1 MREQENLSG
10 LCDDE
15 LEQVIKD
22 YVFEQIPTTETNSGL
37 IVEIDWLRVTPK
49 QEDGSF
55 DKNKAREAHDFPIV
69 TVTDEFLRFHM
80 LDSDIGL
87 SKVGFRHYDKALEEG
102 RISRRGYETA
112 LDRYGCRYFHIP
124 NQIGVYQVLL
134 HEVIATVID
143 VKKVSS
149 GEASIAW
156 HNRQL
161 KISHSVYLE
170 ITATNEKIE
179 VSSYFQGILELYT
192 KLKATKN

>member
-15 LEQVIKD
+15 LEKVIKD

-49 QEDGSF
+49 QENGSF
-55 DKNKAREAHDFPIV
+55 DKNNARVAYDFPIV

>member
-1 MREQENLSG
+1 MREQENLFG

-55 DKNKAREAHDFPIV
+55 DETLARVGYAFPIA
-69 TVTDEFLRFHM
+69 TVTDKFLRFHM

-143 VKKVSS
+143 VEKVSS

-161 KISHSVYLE
+161 KISHCVYLE